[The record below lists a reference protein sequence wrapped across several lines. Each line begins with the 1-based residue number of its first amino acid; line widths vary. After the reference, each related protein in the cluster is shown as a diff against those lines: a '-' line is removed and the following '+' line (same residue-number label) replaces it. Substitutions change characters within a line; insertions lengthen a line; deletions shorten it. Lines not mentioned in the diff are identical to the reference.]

1 VNKLVSIAILGG
13 IFYGGWYFGKKS
25 CAGAGR

>member
-1 VNKLVSIAILGG
+1 MNKLVCLAILGG

-25 CAGAGR
+25 CASGR

>member
-1 VNKLVSIAILGG
+1 MNKLVSIAILGG

-25 CAGAGR
+25 CAGSR

>member
-25 CAGAGR
+25 CATGR